1 MDAVL
6 DFGIPQGATGPQG
19 PKGDTGETGPQGPK
33 GDTGATGPQGPKGDT
48 GDTGPQGPK
57 GDTGETGP
65 QGPKGDTGNTGPQG
79 PKGDTGDTGPQGPK
93 GDTGETGP
101 QGPKGDTGPQGP
113 KGDTGP
119 QGPKGETGAT
129 GPAGTSATIAVGTVT
144 TLPSGSNA
152 TVTNSGTSSS
162 AVFDFGIPR
171 GPKGDAGTITTVV
184 ANSLSSDVAYSSS
197 GTNLQSITIT
207 SGTWLIFWCIRM
219 FGTGTI
225 NTLTYGELKN
235 GSNTIQSL
243 ASNIP
248 SDGGTFRGF
257 ISNVYKYTTSS
268 SATLTT
274 SVRGNTNG
282 TVSAST
288 TYLFAIKI

>member
-1 MDAVL
+1 M
-6 DFGIPQGATGPQG
+6 
-19 PKGDTGETGPQGPK
+19 
-33 GDTGATGPQGPKGDT
+33 
-48 GDTGPQGPK
+48 
-57 GDTGETGP
+57 
-65 QGPKGDTGNTGPQG
+65 
-79 PKGDTGDTGPQGPK
+79 
-93 GDTGETGP
+93 
-101 QGPKGDTGPQGP
+101 
-113 KGDTGP
+113 
-119 QGPKGETGAT
+119 
-129 GPAGTSATIAVGTVT
+129 
-144 TLPSGSNA
+144 
-152 TVTNSGTSSS
+152 
-162 AVFDFGIPR
+162 
-171 GPKGDAGTITTVV
+171 
-184 ANSLSSDVAYSSS
+184 
-197 GTNLQSITIT
+197 
-207 SGTWLIFWCIRM
+207 IFWCIRM

-282 TVSAST
+282 TVSASS